1 MLNKDER
8 TIAVYMKA
16 GALMRLY
23 KTIGAKLFD
32 AVGMV
37 ISAADRKKLLCALH
51 GIGSVCSNA
60 EDNMFRDHPNLS
72 DQYTNV
78 FYGST
83 ESEPR
88 SDVDKAVLAM
98 VRETAEEITTP
109 RHIPS

>member
-32 AVGMV
+32 AIGTV

-51 GIGSVCSNA
+51 GIDAVCSNV
-60 EDNMFRDHPNLS
+60 ENNMFRDHPDLS
-72 DQYTNV
+72 RQYTDV
-78 FYGST
+78 FYGSP
-83 ESEPR
+83 ELEPR
-88 SDVDKAVLAM
+88 SGVDKAVLAIAK
-98 VRETAEEITTP
+98 ETAEEITTP
-109 RHIPS
+109 RHIPG

>member
-51 GIGSVCSNA
+51 GIDAVCSNA
-60 EDNMFRDHPNLS
+60 ENNMFRDHPDLS
-72 DQYTNV
+72 SSIRMCFTVRRNWSR
-78 FYGST
+78 G
-83 ESEPR
+83 
-88 SDVDKAVLAM
+88 AVWTKRCSL
-98 VRETAEEITTP
+98 
-109 RHIPS
+109 

>member
-32 AVGMV
+32 AIGTV

-51 GIGSVCSNA
+51 GIDAVCSNA
-60 EDNMFRDHPNLS
+60 ENNMFRDHPDLS
-72 DQYTNV
+72 RQYTDV

-83 ESEPR
+83 ELEPR

-98 VRETAEEITTP
+98 AREIAKGITAP
-109 RHIPS
+109 RRIPD